1 MAAAVDDVNPLLD
14 ETRFV
19 VVVDVDGFDVHAPV
33 SKISTT
39 TTKKKLINAIILSII
54 IIIIMIDL
62 WMGRK
67 DFQVFV
73 HVISYTKEE
82 KI

>member
-33 SKISTT
+33 SFF
-39 TTKKKLINAIILSII
+39 
-54 IIIIMIDL
+54 DC
-62 WMGRK
+62 
-67 DFQVFV
+67 
-73 HVISYTKEE
+73 
-82 KI
+82 